1 MNMLNDVDLSQPSV
15 EGQFSENEGSWE
27 LSDYMVKVYDMSK
40 EEHCKEYEEL
50 LSLAASS
57 DPSVVVVEQDRQFC
71 QNSENWKI
79 FLTCALVKYT
89 DLIDKKKG
97 V

>member
-1 MNMLNDVDLSQPSV
+1 MLGEADLSQPSV
-15 EGQFSENEGSWE
+15 EGQFSEHEGSWE
-27 LSDYMVKVYDMSK
+27 LSEYMVKVYDMSK
-40 EEHCKEYEEL
+40 DEHCKEYEEL

-71 QNSENWKI
+71 QNTENWKI
-79 FLTCALVKYT
+79 FLTCALVRYK
-89 DLIDKKKG
+89 DLLDKKKG